1 LKKFTVVLSILVFV
15 LGIAVVAFAGHEHMV
30 IPYEAQALGE
40 RTTMPLPAA
49 GDLRHHLI
57 GHMPYKKWALWP
69 GKGEKFKGTEP
80 HGSLLTNYV
89 NDIALKSIKKKKG
102 MANNSIIVKENYAP
116 NKKLVAVTA
125 MYKVK
130 GYDSDGGD
138 WFWVKYDANFEV
150 LAEGKVKGCL
160 ACHSTVKD
168 NDFIFTDKVK

>member
-1 LKKFTVVLSILVFV
+1 MKKFTSILSILVFV
-15 LGIAVVAFAGHEHMV
+15 LGIAVITFAGHDPIILPFAE
-30 IPYEAQALGE
+30 QSLGE
-40 RTTMPLPAA
+40 RAIMPLPAS
-49 GDLRHHLI
+49 GDLRNHII
-57 GHMPYKKWALWP
+57 GNMPYKKWALWP
-69 GKGEKFKGTEP
+69 GKGKKFKGTEP

-130 GYDSDGGD
+130 GYDPDGGD
-138 WFWVKYDANFEV
+138 WFWVKYDAKFEV
-150 LAEGKVKGCL
+150 LAEGKVKGCM